1 MENFNLE
8 KDIKVFYITAK
19 SFPFGVGEA
28 HQKLQSLLPHTEGRQ
43 FYGISYPNS
52 EGIIQYKAAV
62 AETFAGEGGSYD
74 CATFIIKKGSYLR
87 ETLIDWQKEERI
99 VEKTFKQLLSDAR
112 IDKNGY
118 CLEVYLSENDMRCM
132 VKLQDE

>member
-8 KDIKVFYITAK
+8 KDIKVFYISVK

-28 HQKLQSLLPHTEGRQ
+28 HRKLQSLLPHTEGRQ

-62 AETFAGEGGSYD
+62 AEAFAGEGGSYD
-74 CATFIIKKGSYLR
+74 CPTFIIKKGTYLR
-87 ETLIDWQKEERI
+87 ETLIDWQKDERI
-99 VEKTFKQLLSDAR
+99 VEKTFKQLLNDPR
-112 IDKNGY
+112 LDPNGY